1 VTGSE
6 TQASDR
12 VHPFGNFYKIDRLS
26 VLTWLPKQL
35 ILCRSQQRLCPLDL
49 IHCTAFA
56 EDIAMERKQT
66 SYLLWLTIFL
76 GFGGLHRLYNGK
88 IATGVLWFFTWGLF
102 GVGQVVDLL
111 LIPDMV
117 DEHELRRRMKYGLL
131 YDPAQPAVTRTL
143 EPAELATPQA
153 PLRIQLLKAAQARGG
168 KLSVT
173 QGVVDTGADF
183 ADVEAE
189 LMAMAKKGYAGIQN
203 DPTTGVVLYDFHEL

>member
-1 VTGSE
+1 
-6 TQASDR
+6 
-12 VHPFGNFYKIDRLS
+12 
-26 VLTWLPKQL
+26 
-35 ILCRSQQRLCPLDL
+35 
-49 IHCTAFA
+49 
-56 EDIAMERKQT
+56 MERKQT

-88 IATGVLWFFTWGLF
+88 IASGVLWLLTGGLF
-102 GVGQVVDLL
+102 GVGQIVDLL

-117 DEHELRRRMKYGLL
+117 DEHELKRRARGLL
-131 YDPAQPAVTRTL
+131 YDPAQPAITQTL
-143 EPAELATPQA
+143 SPVNQQSTA

-183 ADVEAE
+183 TEVETE

-203 DPTTGVVLYDFHEL
+203 DSNTGVVVYDFHEL